1 MGINTFSK
9 TIKAAIIVIA
19 LTFSTNTHAAT
30 SLTFGNWWSNLFNS
44 WGWGDNTNHRC
55 SICGRTNCDG
65 HHENHDGDDDHSG
78 GGNTSVPLDGGLSIL
93 LIGAA
98 TFGVK
103 KLRGN
108 KNDEI

>member
-9 TIKAAIIVIA
+9 TIKVAIIVIA

-44 WGWGDNTNHRC
+44 WGWGNNNNSWGDKNDEHEGSYNDGENGDNT
-55 SICGRTNCDG
+55 
-65 HHENHDGDDDHSG
+65 GD
-78 GGNTSVPLDGGLSIL
+78 SVPLDGGLSIL

-98 TFGVK
+98 AFGVK